1 MRTGSAEAR
10 RHHELRQD
18 SRNGAGAEEHGP
30 TGAVDCNKC
39 RPVPEGDQPEWTF
52 SQNCRQEEL
61 LVHTAQSYSSTTRAA
76 VSFLDKR
83 LPLL

>member
-18 SRNGAGAEEHGP
+18 SGNGAGAGAEEHGP

-39 RPVPEGDQPEWTF
+39 HPVPEGDQPEWTF
-52 SQNCRQEEL
+52 PQNCRQEEPHSSKL
-61 LVHTAQSYSSTTRAA
+61 LEHNTCSC
-76 VSFLDKR
+76 
-83 LPLL
+83 

>member
-18 SRNGAGAEEHGP
+18 SRNGAGAEEHGS

-39 RPVPEGDQPEWTF
+39 HPVPEGDQLEWTF
-52 SQNCRQEEL
+52 PQNCR
-61 LVHTAQSYSSTTRAA
+61 
-76 VSFLDKR
+76 
-83 LPLL
+83 